1 MGFQLIGFS
10 EVVIGYFGKLTY
22 FFNLC
27 MLPRPSFWK
36 LSIGHLWLPTSQPPS
51 CHSPLLVAVFW
62 WHNCHSTSTHRW
74 EKCTCRLLKVCAK
87 QKKAC
92 SPLQGRERQL
102 CVCKLQFRESP
113 LCLQCTKGSHQTHLT
128 LGLVAPLVLTFHS
141 RASWTSSWHSPF
153 HLCYNQWTFLLL
165 LSPNSLAVF
174 DPADT
179 PPSRNLFLSSCC
191 GQVFS
196 AS

>member
-1 MGFQLIGFS
+1 MNSQHRVLGKLVLWQIDFQQMGFQLIGFS

-74 EKCTCRLLKVCAK
+74 EKSTCRLLKVCAK

-92 SPLQGRERQL
+92 SPLQGGKDSCVSVSCNLEKAP
-102 CVCKLQFRESP
+102 CVCN
-113 LCLQCTKGSHQTHLT
+113 
-128 LGLVAPLVLTFHS
+128 APKAPTRHISLL
-141 RASWTSSWHSPF
+141 ASLP
-153 HLCYNQWTFLLL
+153 
-165 LSPNSLAVF
+165 
-174 DPADT
+174 
-179 PPSRNLFLSSCC
+179 LSS
-191 GQVFS
+191 
-196 AS
+196 